1 LVIAGAVTQASPHS
15 LIRNLRKLAA
25 SLTGKLVLLV
35 AVFIALPFLLYFQFE
50 SGDLKLKAL
59 VTRGIEQRNSL
70 IAAALKPVLDQANG
84 MPSQG
89 LAGELAR
96 YGQDGTH
103 LKLLFRRPT
112 GDDGFYYVA
121 SFPPATS
128 SRLDQ
133 ELRQLARKGMLPQ
146 LARGC
151 RSGSP
156 AEHVEVDHLGQTL
169 TSVVPVRTAQGCWA
183 LVISHSTAE
192 FLDTSIGK
200 PYWQSPEVSVA
211 AMIYLAL
218 ALITLLTSLSVWRS
232 IRTFGSVARQ
242 IRRGRDRGQTFAS
255 RNFVPEFASIAE
267 DFDGLVEALHGA
279 ARDLRESAE
288 ENAHSFKGPIATIG
302 AAVAALSRSLPAPD
316 DRQRQMLNLIG
327 VSLRRLTAL
336 VFASQRIEQLNADL
350 LDAPR
355 TRVNLTSL
363 IAEILLRYSELCIS
377 RDIKLARHL
386 DEDVFVR
393 ASEEPLAEAIE
404 NILENAVSFAPSQS
418 LIDVRLTKKPGTV
431 ELIIQDEGP
440 GIDPDKIDH
449 IFERYFSL
457 RPFEGTE
464 SAIAGQ
470 HAGLGLWI
478 VKRNIEAIGG
488 EVSAINRPGGG
499 LMLCATLPAET

>member
-1 LVIAGAVTQASPHS
+1 MPSSA
-15 LIRNLRKLAA
+15 LAA
-25 SLTGKLVLLV
+25 
-35 AVFIALPFLLYFQFE
+35 
-50 SGDLKLKAL
+50 
-59 VTRGIEQRNSL
+59 
-70 IAAALKPVLDQANG
+70 
-84 MPSQG
+84 
-89 LAGELAR
+89 ELAR
-96 YGQDGTH
+96 YGQDGTQ
-103 LKLLFRRPT
+103 LKLLFRRPS

-121 SFPPATS
+121 SFPPAAS

-133 ELRQLARKGMLPQ
+133 ELHQLARNGMLPH

-151 RSGSP
+151 RSQSP
-156 AEHVEVDHLGQTL
+156 AELSEVDSTDQML
-169 TSVVPVRTAQGCWA
+169 TSVVPVRTPEGCWA

-192 FLDTSIGK
+192 FLNTSIGR

-218 ALITLLTSLSVWRS
+218 AVITLATALSVWRS
-232 IRTFGSVARQ
+232 IRSFGSVARQ

-267 DFDGLVEALHGA
+267 DFDGLVEVLHGA
-279 ARDLRESAE
+279 ARDLRQSAE

-302 AAVAALSRSLPAPD
+302 AALGALSRSLPAPD
-316 DRQRQMLNLIG
+316 ERQQRMLELIA

-336 VFASQRIEQLNADL
+336 VFASQRIEELNADL

-363 IAEILLRYSELCIS
+363 VAEILLRYSELCAS

-386 DEDVFVR
+386 DENVFIR

-404 NILENAVSFAPSQS
+404 NILDNAVSFAPSQS
-418 LIDVRLTKKPGTV
+418 LIDVRVTKGPSAV
-431 ELIIQDEGP
+431 ELVIQDEGP

-457 RPFEGTE
+457 RAFDQNTGAST
-464 SAIAGQ
+464 GQ

-478 VKRNIEAIGG
+478 VKRNIESIGG
-488 EVSAINRPGGG
+488 EVRAVNRPAGG
-499 LMLCATLPAET
+499 LMICATLPAES